1 MNRVVTV
8 AAAKGGV
15 AKTTSSI
22 YLAAAA
28 IRKDPDAR
36 VRVMATDPQSC
47 AARWAL
53 EAEDSGAPLPFE
65 VLDAKLLDVE
75 RLSGG
80 GFEGLTIIDTPP
92 AGPITVAAVE
102 AADFVVVPSTDT
114 ELDLQQAW
122 STLKGLQGRVPAAV
136 LLCRVEPHT
145 KLFRAVSDALSNQ
158 QTPRF
163 DAVVRKRQAIKA
175 CMGAAPGKLYEYADA
190 YRELEELLKG
200 MSA

>member
-1 MNRVVTV
+1 MNKVVTI

-15 AKTTSSI
+15 TKTTSSM
-22 YLAAAA
+22 YLAASAV
-28 IRKDPDAR
+28 RKDPEAR

-53 EAEDSGAPLPFE
+53 EAEESGSPLPFE
-65 VLDAKLLDVE
+65 VVDAKLLDVE
-75 RLSGG
+75 RLAGD

-102 AADFVVVPSTDT
+102 AADFVVVPCTDT

-122 STLKGLQGRVPAAV
+122 STLKGLQGRAPAAV

-145 KLFRAVSDALSNQ
+145 RLFKAVSDALAAQ

-163 DAVVRKRQAIKA
+163 DAVIRKRQAIKA
-175 CMGAAPGKLYEYADA
+175 CMGAAPGKLYEYAEA
-190 YRELEELLKG
+190 YGELEDLLEG
-200 MSA
+200 VSA